1 MDILSLLQTINS
13 FLWNYVLLFLLLGTG
28 ILFTIRLRFIQ
39 IRKLPMMAKY
49 IYSGFVSKKK
59 KVGDG
64 ISSFQALSTAVAAQV
79 GTGNLAG
86 VATAIAFGGPGAIF
100 WMWVSA
106 FFGMGTIFAEAV
118 LAQKFRQKVD
128 GQLTGGP
135 AYYIRHGLGNK
146 YLAGF
151 FAISVIVALGFIG
164 NMVQSNSIG
173 EAFYKAFH
181 VPKITVG
188 IIVATLIGLVI
199 VGGIRRISVFA
210 ERVVP
215 MMALLYIAGSVV
227 ILVMYHDQLIPT
239 FQLIFEAAFTPQSAT
254 GGFIGATV
262 KEAIRY
268 GFARGL
274 FSNEA
279 GMGSTPHAHALAK
292 VKHPAEQGMVAIMG
306 VIIDTFIICTMTA
319 LVILS
324 TGAYT
329 SGKKGIDLTQE
340 AFTLGLGSFGYPFI
354 AICLLFFAFTTI
366 LGWYFF
372 GEVNVRYLFGT
383 RFIPVYR
390 VFVLSFI
397 VLGTTLQVPVV
408 WELADLFNGLMV
420 IPNLLA
426 LLGLISI
433 VMKTFHDFEQ
443 TNK

>member
-1 MDILSLLQTINS
+1 MDTLTILQKINT
-13 FLWNYVLLFLLLGTG
+13 FLWNYVLLFLLLGAG

-39 IRKLPMMAKY
+39 IRKFPMIFKY
-49 IYSGFVSKKK
+49 VFRSIFKKK
-59 KVGDG
+59 KTDGEG
-64 ISSFQALSTAVAAQV
+64 ISSFQALSTAIAAQV

-106 FFGMGTIFAEAV
+106 LFGMGTIFAEAV
-118 LAQKFRQKVD
+118 LAQKFRQKKD
-128 GQLTGGP
+128 GQMTGGP

-151 FAISVIVALGFIG
+151 FAVSVIVALGFIG

-181 VPKITVG
+181 VPKVTMG
-188 IIVATLIGLVI
+188 IIIATLIGLI
-199 VGGIRRISVFA
+199 IIGGIRRISVFA

-215 MMALLYIAGSVV
+215 FMALLYIVGSVF
-227 ILVMYHDQLIPT
+227 ILILYFDQLLPT
-239 FQLIFEAAFTPQSAT
+239 FALIIDAAFHPQSAA

-268 GFARGL
+268 GFSRGL

-306 VIIDTFIICTMTA
+306 VIIDTFIICTVTA

-324 TGAYT
+324 TGAYKT
-329 SGKKGIDLTQE
+329 GKKGIDLTQE
-340 AFTLGLGSFGYPFI
+340 AFTLGLGSLGYPFI

-372 GEVNVRYLFGT
+372 GEVNVKYLFGA
-383 RFIPVYR
+383 RFVPIYR

-426 LLGLISI
+426 LLGLMSI
-433 VMKTFHDFEQ
+433 VVKTFNDFEMKQ
-443 TNK
+443 